1 MTRGLRGLVVVA
13 WATLALVAVA
23 ACASGAQRGER
34 ATSPDPDV
42 LLGDEIQTTTA
53 VTARDAVRQLRPH
66 WLRRRGP
73 ISLRNPNADAV
84 VVYLDGVRLGG
95 PESLRTIGAS
105 SVLMIRHLNASDAT
119 TRFGAGH
126 AGGALLVQTN

>member
-1 MTRGLRGLVVVA
+1 MTRGLRVVVVA
-13 WATLALVAVA
+13 WATVAVA
-23 ACASGAQRGER
+23 AVVACASGAQRREP

-42 LLGDEIQTTTA
+42 ILGDEIQTTTA
-53 VTARDAVRQLRPH
+53 VTARDAVRRLRPH

-73 ISLRNPNADAV
+73 VSLRNPNADAV
-84 VVYLDGVRLGG
+84 VVYLDGVRFGG
-95 PESLRTIGAS
+95 PESLRTIVAS

-126 AGGALLVQTN
+126 AGGAILVQTQ